1 MSAAALQIG
10 DQLILEEDYDE
21 NYIPSE
27 QEIHE
32 YAREIGIDP
41 DEEPELLWLA
51 REGIVAPL
59 PNEWKPCQDV
69 TGDLYYFNFASGQS
83 TWDHPCDEQ
92 YRQLVKQERDRIQ
105 ARPSKST
112 TASSAKKDKDK
123 KKKKDKKEKKEKKE
137 KKKEHEVLKPV
148 GSLSSGLAPLQAS
161 LGSLAP
167 LRGLGADA
175 PVLTLRASHSSSGGL
190 EPLKSSAPGA
200 LSSAGLSML
209 GGKQGEQ
216 VTFSLPGFED
226 EDKASEDESP
236 RGTAHLMHNLHLD
249 LDDLGG
255 GIHYEDS
262 ELSGT
267 PPPEERTE
275 PELQD
280 LALSG
285 EHSPEPPSQDSLH
298 GRHLHSSLHGGN
310 RDCSS
315 TGVFPPSPDLQLNSK
330 EEGNENE
337 ESVAEEDED
346 EKGIA
351 EEDDLAAES
360 QPGRDGD
367 KGCKKEK
374 QENEARKGKQCSEE
388 DDEVIDRME
397 ETGSEQR
404 GEDDSDEVVAIYS
417 RGGGKGCSDERVRS
431 QSAEGE
437 SIKEEDEEESEV
449 LERCRLS
456 VEEGVQLDDG
466 REETSDEFSQSEEGN
481 GVVKKSTQSEG
492 DEWKRTADSDRT
504 KNEQVGGGESSGERE
519 EFAERWIKSDKECD
533 GVAIKNTMNVK
544 DEAENCEE
552 NSNVADVS
560 ESSEKEEVEDEI
572 EECVEEEEVE
582 EKEENHEEAGKIMSS
597 TEKSEEMVK
606 EEDCESDVFEKCVKG
621 DVEGEGSHLGKK
633 LLNEESSGVRKE
645 ATERCV
651 ESDENVGGSEESD
664 DVVERCLKS
673 EEEGEGRNL
682 GKNEEGCGESEN
694 AGGSEE
700 SFEVVERCLKSE
712 EEGEGRNLGKNV
724 LNEEGCGESDENA
737 GGSEESDEVVERCL
751 KSEEEGEGRNL
762 GKNVLNEE
770 GCGESDEN
778 AGGSEESDEVVE
790 RCLKSEEEGEGR
802 NLGKNVLNEEG
813 CGESKEATERCV
825 ESDENVGGSEESDE
839 VVERCLKSEE
849 EIQKEGND
857 DKTEGGSE
865 VEEEDIEE
873 VESGKDEGEAES
885 EEGVVIIQGPVKKTA
900 ERIDQEHMC
909 IKTTPKY
916 DDDSSEEVVER
927 CKQSIEE
934 TNEEEENIAEVEG
947 TDVFRGHKD
956 LDQVFEKE
964 NKKIKDKGFQQSML
978 SMNEDEGVVDKRVES
993 PVSLRGEH
1001 PKTLPPLKSLHRM
1014 GCLRKMPVPHWDPG
1028 LIEDTEA
1035 SEHIEEASS
1044 SHDASGLFR
1053 SKFSENILDLKDLSA
1068 SASPVEKEDEN
1079 DKVQIL
1085 KLDDPVMERKR
1096 RAEATDMGLLAAD
1109 TELLPAEDKLQL
1121 EVGTPDISFSSSS
1134 HSPIPGLHGDMLK
1147 TRMNYLDKR
1156 PETSRG
1162 RLVRSAHAK
1171 EEEEKEEQK
1180 RRNEEDDKKRK
1191 EEERTKKEE
1200 NERKRKEEEEIRKEE
1215 ERKNWLEE
1223 DQKRRK
1229 EEEFKEEEEKK
1240 RQEEDERRR
1249 EEDRKKMQEEERNKI
1264 QDELNRKEEYIKRQE
1279 EELERKEEELKRMAE
1294 ERKRKEDERKRKE
1307 DKGRIWHLQQER
1319 RREEEE
1325 SEVELEE
1332 EKLKAQQERERR
1344 LLHLREELMKEEE
1357 EEEQKLKEENEEK
1370 IRSLRL
1376 HLQKVRHEEEA
1387 NLSLES
1393 ERKLQELRD
1402 STLREREVQH
1412 RILREESET
1421 RLRELREALEI
1432 DRQVERDRLDAQ
1444 RRRELEKLR
1453 EELELE
1459 LQTERRR
1466 LQERREEQLAC
1477 FKQEALSSE
1486 NQRDVKSPRLEQH
1499 LADYQRELGD
1509 VLQEMREEVQR
1520 EHNRKLEQLRDEHR
1534 QQLQDI
1540 REKHLEEENSQRERL
1555 LNSLQEDRERI
1566 LASNT
1571 SQLEK
1576 LRDQLDSQL
1585 QQNHR
1590 TFSQK
1595 EAELQKLGEH
1605 LEIRSKDLKA
1615 QETLLQVQATE
1626 LMKRRQELLN
1636 EEDVLQRETAALPR
1650 VMQQRD
1656 ELQGDL
1662 ERMKG
1667 ERDRARDEAERLKAE
1682 RDRARE
1688 ENWKLNAEREK
1699 LETKVQLLQERCER
1713 LSRRVSGLE
1722 KREKLPSSSNQT
1734 REQTAEEREQK
1745 KKDSATP
1752 GEQELC
1758 LNDLEPPLS
1767 PLPQSRGSES
1777 GLDDLRQYI
1786 STEGAF
1792 MQRARCFLEQQSGN
1806 LSERQAALRA
1816 ASSNC
1821 LQEPVR
1827 ESVTQELYKNLQQEA
1842 SNLEHLKET
1851 VQKGQSLLRKKAE
1864 KLNQLQNS
1872 LAEELS
1878 YDDVEGPAA
1887 DRKVT
1892 FDVTESELSSMDSHN
1907 GAVPAKVQELTESL
1921 QQISGQLNTVLGA
1934 LGFLTQRQ
1942 APAFTSTQLPYHPL
1956 TPPLSQYR
1964 VPAPLSTHSWAWPP
1978 AASSSISTGLGN
1990 GLAYQRGLEDTVMAR
2005 WNNLLPG
2012 LPMDTSGLHP
2022 ARSHSTLSA
2031 YSEHL
2036 RSLSSAPSNS
2046 ALVDGQRLQS
2056 LIDGNKRW
2064 LELRRKDPSIP
2075 LFPRYRPSSN
2085 VGGLV
2090 QLSLDDNNQIKVY
2103 RY

>member
-285 EHSPEPPSQDSLH
+285 EHSPEPPSQ
-298 GRHLHSSLHGGN
+298 
-310 RDCSS
+310 
-315 TGVFPPSPDLQLNSK
+315 
-330 EEGNENE
+330 
-337 ESVAEEDED
+337 
-346 EKGIA
+346 
-351 EEDDLAAES
+351 
-360 QPGRDGD
+360 
-367 KGCKKEK
+367 
-374 QENEARKGKQCSEE
+374 
-388 DDEVIDRME
+388 
-397 ETGSEQR
+397 
-404 GEDDSDEVVAIYS
+404 
-417 RGGGKGCSDERVRS
+417 
-431 QSAEGE
+431 
-437 SIKEEDEEESEV
+437 
-449 LERCRLS
+449 
-456 VEEGVQLDDG
+456 
-466 REETSDEFSQSEEGN
+466 
-481 GVVKKSTQSEG
+481 
-492 DEWKRTADSDRT
+492 
-504 KNEQVGGGESSGERE
+504 
-519 EFAERWIKSDKECD
+519 
-533 GVAIKNTMNVK
+533 
-544 DEAENCEE
+544 
-552 NSNVADVS
+552 
-560 ESSEKEEVEDEI
+560 
-572 EECVEEEEVE
+572 
-582 EKEENHEEAGKIMSS
+582 
-597 TEKSEEMVK
+597 
-606 EEDCESDVFEKCVKG
+606 
-621 DVEGEGSHLGKK
+621 
-633 LLNEESSGVRKE
+633 
-645 ATERCV
+645 
-651 ESDENVGGSEESD
+651 
-664 DVVERCLKS
+664 
-673 EEEGEGRNL
+673 
-682 GKNEEGCGESEN
+682 
-694 AGGSEE
+694 
-700 SFEVVERCLKSE
+700 
-712 EEGEGRNLGKNV
+712 
-724 LNEEGCGESDENA
+724 
-737 GGSEESDEVVERCL
+737 
-751 KSEEEGEGRNL
+751 
-762 GKNVLNEE
+762 
-770 GCGESDEN
+770 
-778 AGGSEESDEVVE
+778 
-790 RCLKSEEEGEGR
+790 
-802 NLGKNVLNEEG
+802 
-813 CGESKEATERCV
+813 
-825 ESDENVGGSEESDE
+825 
-839 VVERCLKSEE
+839 
-849 EIQKEGND
+849 
-857 DKTEGGSE
+857 
-865 VEEEDIEE
+865 
-873 VESGKDEGEAES
+873 
-885 EEGVVIIQGPVKKTA
+885 
-900 ERIDQEHMC
+900 
-909 IKTTPKY
+909 
-916 DDDSSEEVVER
+916 
-927 CKQSIEE
+927 
-934 TNEEEENIAEVEG
+934 
-947 TDVFRGHKD
+947 
-956 LDQVFEKE
+956 
-964 NKKIKDKGFQQSML
+964 
-978 SMNEDEGVVDKRVES
+978 
-993 PVSLRGEH
+993 
-1001 PKTLPPLKSLHRM
+1001 
-1014 GCLRKMPVPHWDPG
+1014 
-1028 LIEDTEA
+1028 DTEA